1 MKNFAENIKVIWA
14 GRILSLIAILPFIP
28 SAIMKLTS
36 NPKVIEGMSHFG
48 IPESLIL
55 PIGIIEISC
64 VILYLIP
71 WTSVLGAILLTGYL
85 GGAIMTHL
93 RASESVIM
101 PVVIGVLV
109 WLGLFLQES
118 RLREL
123 LPLRKKQ

>member
-1 MKNFAENIKVIWA
+1 MKSLGENMKIIWA
-14 GRILSLIAILPFIP
+14 GRILSIIAVLPFIP

-36 NPKVIEGMSHFG
+36 NPKVIEGMAHFG

-55 PIGIIEISC
+55 TIGILEISS

-93 RASESVIM
+93 RLSEAVPM
-101 PVVIGVLV
+101 QIGIGILV
-109 WLGLFLQES
+109 WLGLFLQDN

-123 LPLRKKQ
+123 LPLRKKN